1 VTTKNIVKNFLRELT
16 EMRAFLTIWSGQ
28 FVSLIG
34 SGITSFALDLWVYQQ
49 TGSVTQYALI
59 ALFNVIPPIL
69 ISPIAGVFV
78 DRWDRRSTILGSDL
92 LAAIATVFVA
102 VLFFAG
108 NLQVWQ
114 VAVITTI
121 ISTVNVF
128 QRLALTTSTKL
139 LVSEKNLE
147 NAVGLSQIS
156 ESIGSLVVPALAGT
170 LVLLVKMEGV
180 LLIDFATYLFSLFTL
195 LLVRIPTHLPTTNTA
210 EVDEQPQGWTAW
222 AALRS
227 ELQFGWQYTLAHPDI
242 LSLLIYFTV
251 INFLIGLVSLLLV
264 PMVLGFLSSSAAGSM
279 LTIGGIGSLFG
290 GLLLGFFGGSKYRIT
305 KIMFFG
311 VCLGLSTILAGIQPS
326 SILITIAIFVG
337 MLSFSL
343 INGISEVLFISN
355 VPVEAQGR
363 VFGLQGMIAASSLPI
378 AYLMAGPLTDW
389 IFEPLLAKNGALA
402 DTVGRVVGV
411 GAGRGIALLFIVL
424 GILQVAVTL
433 YAYSYRPLRKLDS
446 FTPPLSSENSELE
459 N

>member
-1 VTTKNIVKNFLRELT
+1 VTTKNIVKNFLQELT
-16 EMRAFLTIWSGQ
+16 AMRAFLTIWSGQ

-69 ISPIAGVFV
+69 MAPIAGVFV

-92 LAAIATVFVA
+92 IAAIVTGFIA

-114 VAVITTI
+114 VAIITTI
-121 ISTVNVF
+121 ISTVSVF

-139 LVSEKNLE
+139 LVADKNLE
-147 NAVGLSQIS
+147 NAVGLTQIG
-156 ESIGSLVVPALAGT
+156 ESIGSLVIPALSGT

-180 LLIDFATYLFSLFTL
+180 LLIDFTTYLFSLFTL
-195 LLVRIPTHLPTTNTA
+195 LLVKIPTHVTTDPA
-210 EVDEQPQGWTAW
+210 EVDEKPQGWAAW

-264 PMVLGFLSSSAAGSM
+264 PMILGFLSSSVAGSM

-311 VCLGLSTILAGIQPS
+311 VCLGLCIILAGLQPS

-355 VPVEAQGR
+355 VPVEVQGR

-402 DTVGRVVGV
+402 DTVGQIVGV
-411 GAGRGIALLFIVL
+411 GSGRGIALLFIVL

-459 N
+459 NE

>member
-34 SGITSFALDLWVYQQ
+34 SGITSFALDLWVYQR

-59 ALFNVIPPIL
+59 TLFNVIPPIL
-69 ISPIAGVFV
+69 MAPIAGVLV
-78 DRWDRRSTILGSDL
+78 DRWDRRSIILVSDL
-92 LAAIATVFVA
+92 LAAIATGFIA
-102 VLFFAG
+102 LLFFSG

-114 VAVITTI
+114 IAIITTI
-121 ISTVNVF
+121 ISTVSVF
-128 QRLALTTSTKL
+128 QRLAMTTTTKL
-139 LVSEKNLE
+139 LVADKNLG
-147 NAVGLSQIS
+147 NAVGLTQIS
-156 ESIGSLVVPALAGT
+156 QSIGSLVVPALAGT

-180 LLIDFATYLFSLFTL
+180 LMIDFGTYLFSLLTL
-195 LLVRIPTHLPTTNTA
+195 LLVRIPTHLTTNS
-210 EVDEQPQGWTAW
+210 EVDEQPQGWAAW
-222 AALRS
+222 AALRR
-227 ELQFGWQYTLAHPDI
+227 ELQFGWQYTLANPNI

-251 INFLIGLVSLLLV
+251 INFLIALVSLLFL
-264 PMVLGFLSSSAAGSM
+264 PMVLGFLNSSAAGSM
-279 LTIGGIGSLFG
+279 VTIGGIGTLFG
-290 GLLLGFFGGSKYRIT
+290 GLLLGVFGGAKYRIT

-311 VCLGLSTILAGIQPS
+311 VCLGLSIILAGIQPS
-326 SILITIAIFVG
+326 NILITIALFVG

-355 VPVEAQGR
+355 VPVEVQGR
-363 VFGLQGMIAASSLPI
+363 VFGLQGMIAASSLPV
-378 AYLMAGPLTDW
+378 AYLMAGPLADW
-389 IFEPLLAKNGALA
+389 VFEPLLAKNGALA

-424 GILQVAVTL
+424 GILQIAVTL
-433 YAYSYRPLRKLDS
+433 YAYSYRPLRKLDR
-446 FTPPLSSENSELE
+446 FTAPVSSENSELE